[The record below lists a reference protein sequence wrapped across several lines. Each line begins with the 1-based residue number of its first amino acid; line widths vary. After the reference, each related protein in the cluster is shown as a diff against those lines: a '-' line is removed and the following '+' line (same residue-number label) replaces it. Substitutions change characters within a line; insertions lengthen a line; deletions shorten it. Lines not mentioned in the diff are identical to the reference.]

1 LTPNG
6 KLRGLWREPKRGP
19 AGKTLRYKTV
29 KGVHDILPS
38 DVLAWQRLEG
48 AAHEVFSPFGFRE
61 IRPPVMEHTELFVRS
76 IGETSDIVEKE
87 MYTFED
93 KGGRSLTL
101 RPEGTASV
109 VRGYVQHALHT
120 LPAPQKFYY
129 SGPMFRYERPQKG
142 RQRQF
147 YQIGVEAFGAEGP
160 EIDAEVISMLV
171 LFLDR
176 AGLAGLSVQV
186 NSIGD
191 EECRPGYRQ
200 ALREYFSSSR
210 DRLCED
216 CQRRYEQ
223 NPLRILDCKA
233 KGCRELRQGAPEV
246 SGYLC
251 ASCREHFAG
260 LKRMLSTLAI
270 PYEVNAEMVRGL
282 DYYTRTTFE
291 VTSESLGAQN
301 AVAAGGRYD
310 RLVEEFGG
318 PPTPAIG
325 FAVGMERLVSLAGQD
340 GQDGQEE
347 PAPAVF
353 IASLGDEAAAVA
365 FSLADGMRR
374 DGLWVELG
382 YAGGSL
388 KSQMRRADKFGA
400 RAVVIIGEE
409 ELKKNRANWKDLR
422 SGESGDVAF
431 AEIHG
436 FIKSRE
442 RAPR

>member
-1 LTPNG
+1 
-6 KLRGLWREPKRGP
+6 
-19 AGKTLRYKTV
+19 
-29 KGVHDILPS
+29 
-38 DVLAWQRLEG
+38 VLAWQRLER
-48 AAHEVFSPFGFRE
+48 AAHDVFVPFGFRE
-61 IRPPVMEHTELFVRS
+61 IRPPVIEHTELFVRS

-160 EIDAEVISMLV
+160 EIDAEIISMLV
-171 LFLDR
+171 LFLER
-176 AGLAGLSVQV
+176 AGLAGLRVQV

-200 ALREYFSSSR
+200 ALREYFSSSL
-210 DRLCED
+210 DRLCDD

-246 SGYLC
+246 SRYLC
-251 ASCREHFAG
+251 ASCTEHFAR
-260 LKRMLSTLAI
+260 LERMLSDLAV

-310 RLVEEFGG
+310 KLVKEFGG

-325 FAVGMERLVSLAGQD
+325 FAVGMERLVSLAK
-340 GQDGQEE
+340 EE
-347 PAPAVF
+347 GPEAPAPAVF

-365 FSLADGMRR
+365 FGLADRMRR

-382 YAGGSL
+382 YARGSL
-388 KSQMRRADKFGA
+388 KSQMRKADKFEA
-400 RAVVIIGEE
+400 RAVVIIGED
-409 ELKKNRANWKDLR
+409 ELKKNRVNWKDLR

-431 AEIHG
+431 SEVHG

-442 RAPR
+442 RESR